1 MSHRTLEARP
11 RAGEVLCR
19 VDEIAPDLGT
29 ARFTWFEW
37 DGPERVVIIRRHG
50 DLYAYINR
58 CPHALAHL
66 DHPPGDFF
74 SLDRRHIQ
82 CSFHGARFRIDD
94 GHCITGPCK
103 GRSLR
108 RFPIK
113 IEDGVIRVAEPGGK
127 APLGPHRSRASVA
140 C

>member
-1 MSHRTLEARP
+1 M
-11 RAGEVLCR
+11 LCR
-19 VDEIAPDLGT
+19 VDEIEPDLGT

-94 GHCITGPCK
+94 GHCIAGPCK
-103 GRSLR
+103 GCSLSR
-108 RFPIK
+108 RQRPGW
-113 IEDGVIRVAEPGGK
+113 DDVASRGGSRPQRRRGSGADAAPHGGK
-127 APLGPHRSRASVA
+127 RTA
-140 C
+140 